1 MLQPF
6 GVYPRNVRREDG
18 KVARCY
24 LRWEVEHAS
33 SQHQSRR
40 QSLAGIKIEIPNKDT
55 DCSKVVEGQAE
66 GTQPPNGGPQKPVLE
81 VPAEGPVLEAA
92 AEAPSAIPEAIVPQS
107 AALSYAELVKSYRG
121 DRNEAVAIEFDTRYA

>member
-18 KVARCY
+18 KVVRCY
-24 LRWEVEHAS
+24 MRWEVEHAS

-40 QSLAGIKIEIPNKDT
+40 QSLAGIKIEIPNKDA
-55 DCSKVVEGQAE
+55 DCSKVVEDQAE
-66 GTQPPNGGPQKPVLE
+66 ATQPPNGGAQQ
-81 VPAEGPVLEAA
+81 PALEAA
-92 AEAPSAIPEAIVPQS
+92 TEAPSAIPEAIVPQS